1 MIGLSGIALFLFGN
15 KLNEDSNV
23 INAGGVRKEFEIAQG
38 TGVAVL
44 PIGVT
49 GYMAKELAEEMLREP
64 GKSFTQYPWLEKEVA
79 RLLDPAID
87 RTKINQDILSI
98 LKKLGG

>member
-1 MIGLSGIALFLFGN
+1 
-15 KLNEDSNV
+15 
-23 INAGGVRKEFEIAQG
+23 
-38 TGVAVL
+38 
-44 PIGVT
+44 
-49 GYMAKELAEEMLREP
+49 MAKELAEEMLREP

-87 RTKINQDILSI
+87 RNKINQDILSI